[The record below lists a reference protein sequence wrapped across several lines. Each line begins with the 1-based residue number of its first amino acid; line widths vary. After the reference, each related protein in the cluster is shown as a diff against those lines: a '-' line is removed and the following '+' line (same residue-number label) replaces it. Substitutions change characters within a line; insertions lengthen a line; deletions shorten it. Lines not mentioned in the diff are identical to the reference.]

1 MIIGHC
7 LRLSAQ
13 ICLSRFIV
21 VFKSVFSKIIDR
33 ELPADIVYETP
44 SIIVIK
50 NIKPVAPVHYLIIP
64 KLAIVDMKDPR
75 LDAALAAEMVAT
87 VQYLAAQL
95 PGDQSFNVVSNNGVA
110 AGQSVMHVH
119 WHFVSG
125 KNLYENGMAL

>member
-1 MIIGHC
+1 M
-7 LRLSAQ
+7 Q
-13 ICLSRFIV
+13 
-21 VFKSVFSKIIDR
+21 KSVFSKIIDR

-75 LDAALAAEMVAT
+75 LDAVLAAEMVAT

-125 KNLYENGMAL
+125 KNLYENGMTL